1 MPSVTSRA
9 PAKVNLALSV
19 GAPDE
24 EGFHVLATI
33 FHAVSLVDEV
43 VATAMTAGT
52 GPRIDVEGE
61 GAAELPDGDDN
72 LAVRAARAVAER
84 AGIAPDVHLLIRKA
98 IPVAAGLAGGS
109 ADAAAALVACD
120 ALWSAGLDRT
130 ELAELAAQLGSDV
143 PFALLGGTAVGLGR
157 GERLTPALARG
168 RFEWVFAVAD
178 EGLATPSVY
187 AELDRLR
194 EERVL
199 AEPRVNDAVMSA
211 LRSGRAAALG
221 EALCND
227 LQPAALS
234 LRPAI
239 MRVLEAAEEYG
250 ALGSVVC
257 GSGPTVALL
266 ARDAEHAIDLAVS
279 LTASDVCRT
288 VKRAHGPVPGARILD
303 VRG

>member
-9 PAKVNLALSV
+9 PAKVNLALAV

-24 EGFHVLATI
+24 DGVHVLATI

-43 VATAMTAGT
+43 VATAMAAGT

-120 ALWSAGLDRT
+120 TLWSAGLDRT

-234 LRPAI
+234 LRPNI

-288 VKRAHGPVPGARILD
+288 VKRAHGPVPGARVLD